1 MNVVEHEIQ
10 FGAHTF
16 LLNNQRSMF
25 WAKQH
30 TLILSDLHLGKTA
43 HLRKNG
49 FAIPSYTHT
58 HDLERLSQLV
68 TYYKAEQL
76 VIVGDMIHAK
86 NNKEVLE
93 WKQFCKQH
101 PHLHIILIKGNHD
114 RLSNTFL
121 HELGVHQIEDCWLFD
136 GIAFVHEPTLD
147 VDYPIISGHL
157 HPGVQIEFLKSSRKS
172 FPCFAVQKNVLIL
185 PAFSLFTG
193 LDTKTLDTTAKYF
206 AFHSEGFFFL

>member
-1 MNVVEHEIQ
+1 MNIVEHKVT
-10 FGAHTF
+10 FGKHDF
-16 LLNNQRSMF
+16 ILNNQRSMF
-25 WAKQH
+25 WPKHQM
-30 TLILSDLHLGKTA
+30 LILSDLHLGKTA

-101 PHLHIILIKGNHD
+101 PHLHIILIKGNHE
-114 RLSNTFL
+114 
-121 HELGVHQIEDCWLFD
+121 ELASD
-136 GIAFVHEPTLD
+136 
-147 VDYPIISGHL
+147 
-157 HPGVQIEFLKSSRKS
+157 
-172 FPCFAVQKNVLIL
+172 LIN
-185 PAFSLFTG
+185 
-193 LDTKTLDTTAKYF
+193 KYTYYMC
-206 AFHSEGFFFL
+206 SK